1 MMNSSNVPSVIGDR
15 STGGGDISIRID
27 RDADGTA
34 TRAYVTF
41 RLNWRFDGEQS
52 VTAAHIHRGGAGMS
66 GPVVVGTALMGPL
79 MTNPRGGGNFINMVE
94 MATEDLAVVEEILD
108 GPDGFYMNVHTTAHR
123 GGHIRS
129 QLLPRASSLISDLT
143 DDNTAL
149 AAKVD
154 ALQAKLDEVSDLLR
168 RVASRM
174 GLVP

>member
-1 MMNSSNVPSVIGDR
+1 
-15 STGGGDISIRID
+15 
-27 RDADGTA
+27 
-34 TRAYVTF
+34 
-41 RLNWRFDGEQS
+41 
-52 VTAAHIHRGGAGMS
+52 MS